1 MDMKII
7 DLINRCESLRK
18 ETVSGSISP
27 ERIGSIISDTLCFIK
42 DSRENPATEEDV
54 NNLLNSLN

>member
-7 DLINRCESLRK
+7 DLIGRIESLRK

-27 ERIGSIISDTLCFIK
+27 ERIGSIISDTLYFIK
-42 DSRENPATEEDV
+42 DSRENPVTEEDV
-54 NNLLNSLN
+54 NNLLSSLN